1 MPLRPA
7 DGATLVWC
15 FPGERFGPAATPSAF
30 DVTGAPPG
38 RRECTAATGMSLLR
52 ALRLCLVARP
62 RRCPRRGLG
71 PSSDLPFSVM
81 HLPLPP
87 TPIRLHPSPPPPSL
101 PLRGP
106 ALVRSLSPTPGAPES
121 PNVAHLRTCSLPA
134 PPGWLLAAARFSPC
148 FPCLLQEGPLLLQ
161 SPEPWHSFHAGR
173 WLSSSASSKEL
184 LMKLRRKTGYA
195 FVNCKKALEACGGD
209 LKKV

>member
-1 MPLRPA
+1 MPFRPA

-15 FPGERFGPAATPSAF
+15 LPGERFGPAATPSAF

-71 PSSDLPFSVM
+71 PGSDLPFSQVSQASVM

-121 PNVAHLRTCSLPA
+121 PNVAHLRTCSLAAPRPGCSLLPA
-134 PPGWLLAAARFSPC
+134 SHPVFPVSSRRGLFCFSRPSHGIHFMPGAGCLPRPPAR
-148 FPCLLQEGPLLLQ
+148 
-161 SPEPWHSFHAGR
+161 
-173 WLSSSASSKEL
+173 SSS
-184 LMKLRRKTGYA
+184 
-195 FVNCKKALEACGGD
+195 
-209 LKKV
+209 